1 MSYSFSVFREWE
13 ISHYGQTNKFGIE
26 YAPKEFCLRIFEILA
41 DFGIFIFTV
50 IHFTNITNNELSDAP
65 LLYYWIIIDMII
77 MFLTLPYTYMSK
89 LMMLTGEIAKN
100 VFTLYQV

>member
-1 MSYSFSVFREWE
+1 MSYIFSQFREWE
-13 ISHYGQTNKFGIE
+13 ISKYGQTNKFGIE

-41 DFGIFIFTV
+41 DFAIFVVTV
-50 IHFTNITNNELSDAP
+50 IHFSNISEEEMRDAP

-100 VFTLYQV
+100 VFTLY